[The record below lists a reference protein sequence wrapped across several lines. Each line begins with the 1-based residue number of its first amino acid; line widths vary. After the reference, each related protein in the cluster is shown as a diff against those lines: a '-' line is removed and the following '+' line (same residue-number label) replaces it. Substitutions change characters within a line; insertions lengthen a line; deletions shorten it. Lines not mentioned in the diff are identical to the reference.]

1 MLPILATHSILLR
14 VVVIDNIIATF
25 SVLTDSLQCRDG
37 RFLAGKTATVPAAA
51 AAMFCIAKSRQ
62 DPGLAGLASHGGSG
76 LIKGSSPNSTLSQCK
91 NRTNHDHKVE
101 RT

>member
-1 MLPILATHSILLR
+1 VLPMTVTHSIESGRYCQHPCNLS
-14 VVVIDNIIATF
+14 
-25 SVLTDSLQCRDG
+25 SVNG
-37 RFLAGKTATVPAAA
+37 FFTVPRQYIFGRQDAAA
-51 AAMFCIAKSRQ
+51 AAAAVFYVAKSRQ

-76 LIKGSSPNSTLSQCK
+76 LIKGSSPNSTLGQCK